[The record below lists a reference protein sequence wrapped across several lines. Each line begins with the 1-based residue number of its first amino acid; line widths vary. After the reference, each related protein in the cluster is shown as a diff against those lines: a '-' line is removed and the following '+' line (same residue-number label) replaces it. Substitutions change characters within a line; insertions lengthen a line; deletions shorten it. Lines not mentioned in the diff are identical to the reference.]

1 MQLMSRDGK
10 PSDKSSYKIQLDHIQ
25 GLLEEAKIENRI
37 RNKEVADLTREN
49 NALSEYVR
57 NLKMEKGSLE
67 ATLELHEIKL
77 QEEIESKENE
87 VNTVSESEEIEKR
100 KIGDAAF
107 LNYLN
112 QRAGAL
118 NKIIQTAQSGS
129 P

>member
-1 MQLMSRDGK
+1 MQLMSRDGT
-10 PSDKSSYKIQLDHIQ
+10 PSDKSNYKIQLDHIQ

-77 QEEIESKENE
+77 QEEIESKEDE

-112 QRAGAL
+112 QRGGAL
-118 NKIIQTAQSGS
+118 NKII
-129 P
+129 